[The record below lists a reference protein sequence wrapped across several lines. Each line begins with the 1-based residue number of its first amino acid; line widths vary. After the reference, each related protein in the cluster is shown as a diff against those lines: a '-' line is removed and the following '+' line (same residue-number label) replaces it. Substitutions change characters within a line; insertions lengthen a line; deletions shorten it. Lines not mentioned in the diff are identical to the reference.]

1 MREKREEA
9 LWSGKNAV
17 RVLTSVR
24 DTLHAPET
32 RELFRTCPTAW
43 TRDRLQ
49 RIDLVV
55 CMILRAH
62 QLAIQNGLNKLF
74 AYFGKEAWAP
84 TPSAYCKARKKLDPK
99 LFEYLIAQVAGQF
112 YAFWGEDDDV
122 RRWAGRRLLA
132 IDGSRLHV
140 PDTPETR
147 AHYSVQENQYPQGAC
162 VQAAVSV
169 CYDVLNEVALS
180 VGMREVC
187 AEKEFLWG
195 AHDGSI
201 QAGDLV
207 VLDRGYQ
214 EYAVLAWLEARGC
227 AYVVRCARR
236 GAEVERFFAS
246 DACETIVRLR
256 VTERARQFVAE
267 RGLARELR
275 VRLVKVTLSSGE
287 TEVLATN
294 LLGGEQATAEAL
306 KELYGQRW
314 GIETFYDRVKNVYEV
329 ERISGRSVE
338 AIEQDVYGVVFLA
351 TLESIVSKE
360 AEQEL
365 AEVSEHRGHQYAK
378 QVNHAVSYSAMVEKA
393 VALLCDE
400 RVQIEDVYDRL
411 RAMFRK
417 NPTSVRPGRSYPRTE
432 ATPSARI
439 RHHRFRK
446 RIAL

>member
-1 MREKREEA
+1 VQEKRRA
-9 LWSGKNAV
+9 AIWSGKNAV
-17 RVLTSVR
+17 RVLTGVR

-32 RELFRTCPTAW
+32 RERFRTCPTAW
-43 TRDRLQ
+43 TRHRLLPF
-49 RIDLVV
+49 DLVV

-62 QLAIQNGLNKLF
+62 KLAIQNGLNKLF
-74 AYFGKEAWAP
+74 AYFGNEAAAP

-99 LFEYLIAQVAGQF
+99 LFQHLIAQVAGQF
-112 YAFWGEDDDV
+112 YAFWGEDNDV
-122 RRWAGRRLLA
+122 RLWHGRRLLA
-132 IDGSRLHV
+132 VDGSRLHV

-147 AHYSVQENQYPQGAC
+147 AHYSVQENQYPQGTC

-180 VGMREVC
+180 VGLREVC

-195 AHDGSI
+195 AHDASLE
-201 QAGDLV
+201 AGDLV

-227 AYVVRCARR
+227 VYVVRCARR
-236 GAEVERFFAS
+236 GAEVERFWAS
-246 DACETIVRLR
+246 EASEAIVRLR
-256 VTERARQFVAE
+256 VTKRARPFVAE
-267 RGLARELR
+267 RGLASELR
-275 VRLVKVTLSSGE
+275 VRLVKVTLSTGE

-294 LLGGEQATAEAL
+294 LGSEEAEREGL
-306 KELYGQRW
+306 KDVYGQRW
-314 GIETFYDRVKNVYEV
+314 GIETFYDRVKNVYEA

-351 TLESIVSKE
+351 TLESIVGKE
-360 AEQEL
+360 AEQDL
-365 AEVSEHRGHQYAK
+365 AEVSEQRGHRYAK

-400 RVQIEDVYDRL
+400 RAEIEDVYDRL

-417 NPTSVRPGRSYPRTE
+417 NPTSVRPGRTRPRKE